1 MASFA
6 PIYNPS
12 VPFESAILGGIT
24 EGKRVTIQGQAHGY
38 AKQFAINFVCYNND
52 IAFHFNPRFNEGNVI
67 VCNTMQHKNWGS
79 EERRHNMPFQ
89 RNTYF
94 DIAIQV
100 LGHAFQVTVNGQH
113 LLEYRHRVSYQ
124 TIQSLQVNG
133 DLNLNCV
140 TFYPSV
146 GMSPAPP
153 PYTPG
158 PGFVQNSF
166 EPPIYAAQKV
176 TVMAAAP
183 VLGALTPQKAPMTV
197 YNPVMPF
204 QAVFQKHFGRNG
216 NVIIMGNIAYGA
228 DKFHVNLLNSRTR
241 NIQLHINPRL
251 REGVIV
257 RNTQDRGKW
266 GPEERH
272 MSYMPFHP
280 GQSFQLEIRNEGGSF
295 GIYSSGTKLFD
306 YVHRLPF
313 HQIDMIE
320 VGGDVTLTFVQY

>member
-146 GMSPAPP
+146 S
-153 PYTPG
+153 
-158 PGFVQNSF
+158 
-166 EPPIYAAQKV
+166 
-176 TVMAAAP
+176 
-183 VLGALTPQKAPMTV
+183 
-197 YNPVMPF
+197 
-204 QAVFQKHFGRNG
+204 
-216 NVIIMGNIAYGA
+216 
-228 DKFHVNLLNSRTR
+228 
-241 NIQLHINPRL
+241 
-251 REGVIV
+251 
-257 RNTQDRGKW
+257 
-266 GPEERH
+266 
-272 MSYMPFHP
+272 
-280 GQSFQLEIRNEGGSF
+280 
-295 GIYSSGTKLFD
+295 
-306 YVHRLPF
+306 
-313 HQIDMIE
+313 
-320 VGGDVTLTFVQY
+320 TLC